1 MHFPLTDDKG
11 AYIPQFICPC
21 CNTSNNMVDP
31 FGNHIFNC
39 KRTNKQQSH
48 NEIRD
53 AINDACKT
61 TIARSHGIRSQIEVS
76 LSNMTSQY
84 GFFANESRMQLPT
97 ECIEPRM
104 DLIVRYGQAQNRSIG
119 CDIRITFP
127 NKTRDA
133 FDPYFSAVNA
143 ATEKTMLWCNP
154 QGRLKAD
161 VGDTFFP
168 VVLALPFGAMPGVT
182 KAYFKSLCNAAC
194 PSIATTNSEGSR
206 CTVDLNNRRLFFKRN
221 LFTNITLALIRT
233 TTKKIDSFL
242 KDQAVSRSIIN
253 SRISSANDNFSSELN
268 RLMNSLANY
277 PRVNDHLASHI
288 NCPLTRCSS
297 VEIVSSRGINQSSR
311 AVSYL
316 EPTIAAQNRPPDRQ
330 DHAQLSSQLSNNR
343 FSQPSLA
350 SSVSLENTQINSTQF
365 SSSTVITSAPS
376 QNLSG
381 QVNRKSRMNQ
391 STESVIN
398 SDEIAR
404 LDIIRKKLEQPC
416 DLDQLN
422 HLTDSLSAILGDP
435 PHCCWGPDRD
445 TRCPAH
451 FGLYRRRAF
460 LLGISNVDL
469 VQLGYIHSANP
480 RCSCATVIHT
490 VRRASSIR
498 HLSNSCTSSS
508 TNMNPEVFSST
519 QIMESSR
526 SNSVTRVNTAC
537 SINRQV

>member
-1 MHFPLTDDKG
+1 MHFPLLDDKG
-11 AYIPQFICPC
+11 SIIPEFNCPC
-21 CNTSNNMVDP
+21 CNASNNKVDS

-84 GFFANESRMQLPT
+84 GFYANEARMQLPT
-97 ECIEPRM
+97 EVTEPRM
-104 DLIVRYGQAQNRSIG
+104 DLMVTFGQDNNRTIGGDVRL
-119 CDIRITFP
+119 TFP
-127 NKTRDA
+127 NKTLDA
-133 FDPYFSAVNA
+133 SNPYHSVDLA
-143 ATEKTMLWCNP
+143 AAEKTMLWCNP
-154 QGRLKAD
+154 QGRLRAD

-168 VVLALPFGAMPGVT
+168 LVFALPFGAMPGVT
-182 KAYFKSLCNAAC
+182 KAFFKYLCNAAC
-194 PSIATTNSEGSR
+194 PSISSINNDGAR
-206 CTVDLNNRRLFFKRN
+206 CTVDLNNRRLYFKRN
-221 LFTNITLALIRT
+221 LFSNITLALIRT
-233 TTKKIDSFL
+233 TTKKIDSYL
-242 KDQAVSRSIIN
+242 KDPAVSKAIFN
-253 SRISSANDNFSSELN
+253 SRTLCLNTRFSSELN
-268 RLMNSLANY
+268 RLMSNLSTYRGIN
-277 PRVNDHLASHI
+277 NHLASHI

-297 VEIVSSRGINQSSR
+297 TGIVSSRGTNQSSR

-316 EPTIAAQNRPPDRQ
+316 EPPIDAQAHPPDIP
-330 DHAQLSSQLSNNR
+330 HSQLSSQLSNNR

-365 SSSTVITSAPS
+365 SSSMVNTSAPS

-381 QVNRKSRMNQ
+381 QVNRKSRTNQ

-422 HLTDSLSAILGDP
+422 HLTDSLSATLGDP

-460 LLGISNVDL
+460 LLGISNIDL
-469 VQLGYIHSANP
+469 VQLGYIHSVNP
-480 RCSCATVIHT
+480 RCTCATVIHT
-490 VRRASSIR
+490 VRRATSIR

-508 TNMNPEVFSST
+508 TNMTPEVFSST
-519 QIMESSR
+519 QLMESSR
-526 SNSVTRVNTAC
+526 SNSVTRINTAC
-537 SINRQV
+537 SINRQD